1 VSPLPVAVAGA
12 TGRMGS
18 LVARA
23 VEAAPDLALVARP
36 ARGALDAEWNGAKA
50 LGDFTSPAGTAQ
62 LADLAAARGVGLLV
76 GTTGLDDPARAALA
90 RAAKRVAVLVAPNLS
105 LGVAALGRA
114 LEAALAALPGYD
126 VEIVERH
133 HAAKVDSPSGTAL
146 ALARVVQ
153 GARPDAGTRSGREGR
168 VGPRPKGEIGIHSLR
183 GGAWVG
189 EHTVV
194 LAGPF
199 ETVELT
205 HVAHD
210 RAAFAQGALVALRF
224 VAAARPGTYSLEDA
238 LASRAGVPP
247 DA

>member
-1 VSPLPVAVAGA
+1 MSVLPVAIAGA

-23 VEAAPDLALVARP
+23 VEADAGLHLVATP

-50 LGDFTSPAGTAQ
+50 LGDFTSPEGTLA
-62 LADLAAARGVGLLV
+62 LADLAAARGVGLVV
-76 GTTGLDDPARAALA
+76 GTTGLDAAVRTALERASQ
-90 RAAKRVAVLVAPNLS
+90 RVPVLIAPNLS
-105 LGVAALGRA
+105 PGIAAMKRA
-114 LEAALAALPGYD
+114 LAAALAALPEFD

-146 ALARVVQ
+146 ALVKVVQ
-153 GARPDAGTRSGREGR
+153 EARPGTTLRAGREGR
-168 VGPRPKGEIGIHSLR
+168 VGPRPAGEIGVHSLR

-189 EHTVV
+189 VHEVV

-199 ETVELT
+199 ESLELT

-210 RAAFAQGALVALRF
+210 RAAFAQGAVAALKF
-224 VAAARPGTYSLEDA
+224 VARARPGLFGLEDVYEA
-238 LASRAGVPP
+238 
-247 DA
+247 